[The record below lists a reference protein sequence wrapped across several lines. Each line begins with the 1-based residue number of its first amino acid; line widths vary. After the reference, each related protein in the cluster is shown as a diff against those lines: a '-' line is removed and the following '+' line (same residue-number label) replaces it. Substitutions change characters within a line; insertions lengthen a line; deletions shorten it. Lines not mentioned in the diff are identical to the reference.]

1 MHNIPQFPGNKQDSV
16 QFDVESRENANSLG
30 RNGSEKAC
38 PGGIF
43 AD

>member
-1 MHNIPQFPGNKQDSV
+1 MFRNSPKEKQDSV
-16 QFDVESRENANSLG
+16 QFGLENLENAKSLR

-38 PGGIF
+38 PGGVF

>member
-1 MHNIPQFPGNKQDSV
+1 MFRNSRENKQDSV
-16 QFDVESRENANSLG
+16 QFGPENRENANSLG

-43 AD
+43 AN